1 MDIDIVSGK
10 FQLYQTQWWRENH
23 FTILVAWLNSLVLIE
38 IVQNHSSRV
47 FVYLRFSQNKVYLM
61 TAGTVKLAKFD
72 HFDLLNGIM
81 EEKIVDFTYCNQM

>member
-1 MDIDIVSGK
+1 MFDY
-10 FQLYQTQWWRENH
+10 LQTCKQFLGQVAYFITVQWWRENH

-61 TAGTVKLAKFD
+61 TAGTGKLAKFD
-72 HFDLLNGIM
+72 HFDLLIL
-81 EEKIVDFTYCNQM
+81 